1 MTQTYPVRP
10 GRRYPPG
17 ASISDKGI
25 NFSLYSRHA
34 TGATLLLYAPD
45 ADAPFQVVALDP
57 VANRS
62 FFSWHVEVVDLPP
75 GTRYTWRLD
84 GPWDPQGHGW
94 LYDPRAELLD
104 PWARALDVSHWDR
117 AKRCGQGPKPGD
129 SIRGVVLAD
138 PYDWE
143 GDAPLP
149 MPSQDMVIY
158 ELHVGGFTRHP
169 SAGVAHPG
177 SFKGV
182 VEKIDHLQ
190 RLGITHVELMPVM
203 AFDPQDVPPATGA
216 AGLTNFWGYS
226 THGFFAPHPGFC
238 TGEPTEHR
246 REFRDM
252 VKALHRAGIGVL
264 LDVVFNHTAEGG
276 QGGPAIHF
284 KGLGNET
291 FYMLD
296 AADRSRYLDFTGCGN
311 TVNANH
317 PFVARYIIDCLEYWV
332 REMHVDGFRFDLA
345 SALARDAHGVP
356 MEHPPVL
363 WGIELSDVLAGTKII
378 AEAWDA
384 AGLYHVGSFPGYR
397 WMEWNGRYRDN
408 LRAAV
413 RGDPGQVAE
422 LATRI
427 AGSSDLY
434 QGNLRH
440 PINSI
445 NFVTCHDGFTLAD
458 LVSCE
463 RKHNEA
469 NREGNRDGC
478 DHNLSWNCGA
488 EGDTDD
494 AVILALRRR
503 QARNFLTILMLSQ
516 GIPML
521 TAGDELLRTADG
533 NNNTWCQD
541 NPTGWLDWSLA
552 TQNADMVR
560 FTAGLIAL
568 RKRHRSLRRRH
579 FLGHDDVRW
588 QALDGGPPG
597 WDDAKCRELAF
608 TLRGR
613 TADEPPLHVLMNFG
627 PRART
632 CLLPEPPGE
641 RQWAIAVDTG
651 AAPPRDLIAPADQR
665 TIGARRWRLGAH
677 SVLVLEGAAAQPA
690 DSSRLLTGPGST
702 RR

>member
-1 MTQTYPVRP
+1 
-10 GRRYPPG
+10 
-17 ASISDKGI
+17 
-25 NFSLYSRHA
+25 
-34 TGATLLLYAPD
+34 LLLYEPG
-45 ADAPFQVVALDP
+45 ADVPFQVIELDP
-57 VANRS
+57 AVNRS
-62 FFSWHVEVVDLPP
+62 FFSWHVQVIDLPP
-75 GTRYTWRLD
+75 GTRYSWRLD
-84 GPWDPQGHGW
+84 GPWDPKGHGW
-94 LYDPRAELLD
+94 LYDRRVELLD

-117 AKRCGQGPKPGD
+117 TRRCAAGPRPGD
-129 SIRGVVLAD
+129 SIRAVVLAD

-143 GDAPLP
+143 GDTPLT
-149 MPSQDMVIY
+149 MPSQEMVIY
-158 ELHVGGFTRHP
+158 ELHVGAFTRHP
-169 SAGVAHPG
+169 SAGVVHSG
-177 SFKGV
+177 SFAGV

-203 AFDPQDVPPATGA
+203 AFDPQDVPPGTGE
-216 AGLTNFWGYS
+216 AGLSNFWGYS
-226 THGFFAPHPGFC
+226 THGFFAPHPRYCVGPA
-238 TGEPTEHR
+238 EDHR

-276 QGGPAIHF
+276 AGGPAIHF

-317 PFVARYIIDCLEYWV
+317 PFVARYILDCLEYWV

-345 SALARDAHGVP
+345 SALARDGQGKP

-363 WGIELSDVLAGTKII
+363 WGIELSDVLAGSKII

-434 QGNLRH
+434 EGKLRH
-440 PINSI
+440 PFNSI

-458 LVSCE
+458 LVSYNH
-463 RKHNEA
+463 KHNEA
-469 NREGNRDGC
+469 NCEGNRDGC
-478 DHNLSWNCGA
+478 AHNLSWNCGV
-488 EGDTDD
+488 EGETDD
-494 AVILALRRR
+494 STMLALRRR
-503 QARNFLTILMLSQ
+503 QAKNFLTVLMLSQ

-521 TAGDELLRTADG
+521 NAGDEFLRSAGG

-541 NPTGWLDWSLA
+541 NPTGWLDWTLA
-552 TQNADMVR
+552 DANADMVR

-579 FLGHDDVRW
+579 FLSDGEIVW
-588 QALDGGPPG
+588 LALDGGAPG
-597 WDDAKCRELAF
+597 WDDAECRELAF

-613 TADEPPLHVLMNFG
+613 ADDEPPLHVLMNFG
-627 PRART
+627 PKART
-632 CLLPEPPGE
+632 CLLPPVPAGGW
-641 RQWAIAVDTG
+641 QWAIAADTG
-651 AAPPRDLIAPADQR
+651 APTPRDLIAPVDQR

-677 SVLVLEGAAAQPA
+677 SVLVLEGWRPA
-690 DSSRLLTGPGST
+690 
-702 RR
+702 